1 MGSLLLKT
9 EVLNISSHGIW
20 LLTND
25 KEIFLPYEE
34 FPWFKDQTVKSI
46 TNVQEE
52 SSGHFYWP
60 NIDVDLTIES
70 IEHLRNSP

>member
-25 KEIFLPYEE
+25 KELFLPYEE
-34 FPWFKDQTVKSI
+34 FP
-46 TNVQEE
+46 
-52 SSGHFYWP
+52 
-60 NIDVDLTIES
+60 
-70 IEHLRNSP
+70 